1 LLERATSL
9 NRAAT
14 ELPKNVRNRRL
25 KLETAV
31 ILGLAMR
38 LTQRLRNN
46 DPLAG
51 RVKLKKIDV
60 ILSVVGSA
68 FRL

>member
-1 LLERATSL
+1 MNHAQSRAL
-9 NRAAT
+9 H
-14 ELPKNVRNRRL
+14 VRNRRL